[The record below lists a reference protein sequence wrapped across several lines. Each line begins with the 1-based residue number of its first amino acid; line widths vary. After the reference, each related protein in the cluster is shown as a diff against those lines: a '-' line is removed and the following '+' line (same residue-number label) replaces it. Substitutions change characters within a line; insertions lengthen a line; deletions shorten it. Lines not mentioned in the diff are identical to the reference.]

1 MCACGGVVSLT
12 LRTHSTNSNCIGVR
26 QRGIVHRCRNKPSSS
41 SSSRVPSNSMK
52 QKKSVQNTFRLSAL
66 VLVPWD
72 GRVCVCWYDWASFM
86 LSKRHTT
93 VSVFD
98 GRSTRTDGRRTTRAW
113 VCGPSTPWNPF
124 LGVVCTSPRDILYT
138 VFVFCSE
145 TFNGF
150 SENLPSDSW
159 LCSTWT
165 FSVCIERRA
174 YSIRR
179 GKQQCTVSTWGVETK
194 EL

>member
-1 MCACGGVVSLT
+1 M
-12 LRTHSTNSNCIGVR
+12 
-26 QRGIVHRCRNKPSSS
+26 HRCRNKPSSS

-72 GRVCVCWYDWASFM
+72 GRVCVLVRPSELYAIKKTHHGFSF
-86 LSKRHTT
+86 RRAVNAYGRTANDAD
-93 VSVFD
+93 VSV
-98 GRSTRTDGRRTTRAW
+98 RSFNSLKPLFGCCVHISQRYTVYCFCGLVDPDRNPQ
-113 VCGPSTPWNPF
+113 GPSPA
-124 LGVVCTSPRDILYT
+124 G
-138 VFVFCSE
+138 VFCSE

-150 SENLPSDSW
+150 PENLPSDSW

-179 GKQQCTVSTWGVETK
+179 GKQQCTVST
-194 EL
+194 